1 MFDFRRLWQLAPACA
16 YALYLRFCDS
26 ILIKSFF
33 SYRVFAAPEA
43 AAGVECG
50 CLVRRFFVQLREEI
64 LGSGD
69 LLPRRLRS
77 RSCMHEGGK
86 PALVRCRCFL
96 CGYAYACAFAYA
108 YAYAYAFAF
117 VRRFLLLFLSSF
129 IQWIKVFCRDSVRH
143 CLTWAAAD
151 GDDGSGDGNDAA
163 VWKPPISMYIVSGS
177 GHSSVVWTTI
187 RRFDDDSA
195 API

>member
-1 MFDFRRLWQLAPACA
+1 MSLPRRFVSRSPSKEGGSRASVRRSPTGICYRVFVFDFRRLWQLAPACA

-77 RSCMHEGGK
+77 RSCMHEGGE

-96 CGYAYACAFAYA
+96 QYDFSQMEQKNT
-108 YAYAYAFAF
+108 
-117 VRRFLLLFLSSF
+117 V
-129 IQWIKVFCRDSVRH
+129 
-143 CLTWAAAD
+143 
-151 GDDGSGDGNDAA
+151 
-163 VWKPPISMYIVSGS
+163 
-177 GHSSVVWTTI
+177 
-187 RRFDDDSA
+187 
-195 API
+195 